1 MQTLHGYLLPLSPF
15 EGAWKFSPSTARKVH
30 GKVLAPLHP
39 QIAPNIAS
47 NVGTT
52 LGGAPARELCMEVYS
67 LRHPSKVHGKVLT
80 PLHPQIAHN
89 IASNVGAMV
98 GGVAAR
104 ELCMEVY
111 SLRHPSKEH
120 GKVLAPLHPPK
131 APQKLPMVR
140 APLVAHPQGPLH
152 GKLHPNMHA
161 KVLPCRHR

>member
-1 MQTLHGYLLPLSPF
+1 MPWIIAWRYAWKRCMETLHGYLLPLSPF

-47 NVGTT
+47 NVG
-52 LGGAPARELCMEVYS
+52 
-67 LRHPSKVHGKVLT
+67 
-80 PLHPQIAHN
+80 
-89 IASNVGAMV
+89 AMV
-98 GGVAAR
+98 GGVASR